1 MPFLIFA
8 IIISMIVAVL
18 AIQNA
23 MTVPLN
29 FIFWEFSASLVLVIL
44 GAFLVGILAGAIFM
58 LVMKAKHYL
67 QNKKHAQEIENLQK
81 EKQKLE
87 EQIAMLQ
94 HLQMLHNQDLD
105 ADKNA
110 EAAQT
115 AAGKEA

>member
-8 IIISMIVAVL
+8 IVISMVVAVL

-44 GAFLVGILAGAIFM
+44 GSFLVGIMAGAIFM

-67 QNKKHAQEIENLQK
+67 QNKKHAQEVENLKK

-94 HLQMLHNQDLD
+94 HLQLLHSQGNGS
-105 ADKNA
+105 DK
-110 EAAQT
+110 EAASVSP
-115 AAGKEA
+115 GGE